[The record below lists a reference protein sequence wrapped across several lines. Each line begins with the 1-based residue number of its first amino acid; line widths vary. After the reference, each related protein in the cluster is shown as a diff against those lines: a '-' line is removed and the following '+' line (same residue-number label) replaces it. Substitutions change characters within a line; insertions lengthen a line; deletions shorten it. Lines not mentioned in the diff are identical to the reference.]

1 MPPSLRTHRHRHAE
15 LSHLTLVLHRALPS
29 PTSESRRPRTS
40 LPSLAVASCHYLP
53 NTPTHVKPSMPDLE
67 ISEKLKAEI
76 LSHYEERLAPLDIP
90 QDRLEELIS
99 ICAGIR
105 RAGFSMNSP
114 IPDYTFLHFGFLLTP
129 PEILGIMHERFHSQW
144 QKILTEEVY
153 LNDRLDAIHG
163 PVTAKSFTPRFLL
176 RETVTGSQQECVF
189 SLFRMKGFTNT
200 RFVPEVY
207 EDAINIFKEFTQQ
220 REPMCYF
227 DDDQYNPRNFNYQP
241 FDADQVLTPKLAR
254 FVAEVRGLSHE

>member
-1 MPPSLRTHRHRHAE
+1 
-15 LSHLTLVLHRALPS
+15 
-29 PTSESRRPRTS
+29 
-40 LPSLAVASCHYLP
+40 
-53 NTPTHVKPSMPDLE
+53 
-67 ISEKLKAEI
+67 
-76 LSHYEERLAPLDIP
+76 
-90 QDRLEELIS
+90 
-99 ICAGIR
+99 
-105 RAGFSMNSP
+105 MNSP

-129 PEILGIMHERFHSQW
+129 PEILGIMHERFHSRW
-144 QKILTEEVY
+144 QKILTEEGPGANHLRLVNRAY
-153 LNDRLDAIHG
+153 VVFIVCLNDRLDAIHG

-220 REPMCYF
+220 REPMWYF

-254 FVAEVRGLSHE
+254 FVAEVRGLSRE